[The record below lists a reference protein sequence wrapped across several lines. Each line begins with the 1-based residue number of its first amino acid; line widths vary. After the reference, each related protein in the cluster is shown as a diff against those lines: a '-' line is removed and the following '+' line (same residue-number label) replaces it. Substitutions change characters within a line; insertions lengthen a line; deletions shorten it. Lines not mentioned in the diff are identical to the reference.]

1 VCGKWGLLGCV
12 NAYWGLFNIIANYF
26 RVKIIGVGWCDDGG
40 VGESG
45 GWRWVCEL
53 NSCGH
58 FFCFLS

>member
-1 VCGKWGLLGCV
+1 MSMLIE
-12 NAYWGLFNIIANYF
+12 GLFNIIANYF
-26 RVKIIGVGWCDDGG
+26 RVKIIGVGWCDERG

-53 NSCGH
+53 NSYGH